1 MFTKGDNTMQSKA
14 PPRQTEQHSQETQ
27 PRRGLGAWIRRG
39 LVWMLVGLLTLAV
52 IGAIYQA
59 IATQIDERTYPPP
72 GEMVDVNGHL
82 MHINCVGQGGPTVIL
97 ETTSDGTSA
106 NWGRVQPQLSKT
118 TRVCTYDRAGRGWSQ
133 IGPEPRDAQQ
143 IAGELHTLLLKA
155 HVPGPYVM
163 VGHSAGGLFV
173 REYAD
178 LYPKEVAGMVLL
190 DASHPDFTSVPS
202 GREEY
207 NFSRRVFAVTPWL
220 APVGIDR
227 VAYGW
232 GLVDLAPGL
241 PAKQASQIRAFW
253 STWKQHESTRDEL
266 AVRQSRTE
274 PQVRRSGDLG
284 DMPLMVISSD
294 NLPAEQ
300 AALQEELA
308 TLSTDSIHK
317 VIEGST
323 HLGLVFEKEDA
334 QVSSASIADVVE
346 AVRNDQPLT
355 G

>member
-1 MFTKGDNTMQSKA
+1 MIRTGENTLQSKA
-14 PPRQTEQHSQETQ
+14 PKRKRGPLVWIK
-27 PRRGLGAWIRRG
+27 RGLLGLGIG
-39 LVWMLVGLLTLAV
+39 LVALVLSGV
-52 IGAIYQA
+52 IYQA
-59 IATQIDERTYPPP
+59 IATEIDRRTYPPP
-72 GEMVDVNGHL
+72 GKMVEVNGHL
-82 MHINCVGQGGPTVIL
+82 MHINCMGQGGPTVIL

-106 NWGRVQPQLSKT
+106 NWGWVQPELSKT
-118 TRVCTYDRAGRGWSQ
+118 TRVCAYDRAGRGWSE
-133 IGPEPRDAQQ
+133 IGPGPRDAEQ
-143 IAGELHTLLLKA
+143 IAGELHTLLVKA

-178 LYPKEVAGMVLL
+178 HYPKEVAGMVLL

-207 NFSRRVFAVTPWL
+207 NLSRRVFAITPWL

-227 VAYGW
+227 IAYGG

-241 PAKQASQIRAFW
+241 PAKQAQQIRAFW
-253 STWKQHESTRDEL
+253 STWKQHASTRDEL

-274 PQVRRSGDLG
+274 PQVRRTKDLG
-284 DMPLMVISSD
+284 EMPLMVISSD
-294 NLPAEQ
+294 NLPDDL

-308 TLSTDSIHK
+308 TLSTDSVHK
-317 VIEGST
+317 VIECST
-323 HLGLVFEKEDA
+323 HLGLAFEKENA
-334 QVSSASIADVVE
+334 QVSSAAVVDVVE

-355 G
+355 R